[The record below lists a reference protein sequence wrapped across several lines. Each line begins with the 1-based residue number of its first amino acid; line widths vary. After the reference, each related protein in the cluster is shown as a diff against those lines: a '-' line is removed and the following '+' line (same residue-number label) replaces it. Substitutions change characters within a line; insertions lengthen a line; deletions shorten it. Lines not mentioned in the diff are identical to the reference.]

1 MMYSNDF
8 KMVFSKAFYLLMLL
22 AVLSAC
28 HTGREDLPGG
38 DLLVDVDG
46 NRYSTIAIGNQVWMA
61 EDLKTTRYYDGTP
74 IPRVENYDEWA
85 ELTLPAY
92 SWYNNDT
99 AKREEFGALY
109 NFYAVETGKLCPEGW
124 HVPSDEE
131 WIILESSLGGASNA
145 GGALKEAGTDHWKT
159 PNTGA
164 SNESGFTAL
173 PGGYRSYN
181 GTFNWMRTYGLWWSS
196 SEKSWYGGPPRVIYR
211 DLRYDGQDM
220 RRNISDKASGLSVRC
235 IKNP

>member
-1 MMYSNDF
+1 MLEMNTFWSNYLRLILVVIV
-8 KMVFSKAFYLLMLL
+8 MTGFS
-22 AVLSAC
+22 SC
-28 HTGREDLPGG
+28 GDHSGNTGEIE
-38 DLLVDVDG
+38 DVDG
-46 NRYSTIAIGNQVWMA
+46 NVYSTITIGDQVWME
-61 EDLKTTRYYDGTP
+61 EDLKTTRYNDGTP

-92 SWYNNDT
+92 SWYNNDSIY
-99 AKREEFGALY
+99 REDFGALY
-109 NFYAVETGKLCPEGW
+109 NYYAVESGKLCPEGW

-131 WIILESSLGGASNA
+131 WIILETRLGGVWNA
-145 GGALKEAGTDHWKT
+145 GGALKEAGTVYWKT

-181 GTFNWMRTYGLWWSS
+181 GTFNWMRTYGLWWSAT
-196 SEKSWYGGPPRVIYR
+196 ETSWYGGPPKVIYR
-211 DLRYDGQDM
+211 DLRYDGQDI
-220 RRNISDKASGLSVRC
+220 RRNIAEKSSGLLVRC